1 MLVSPTIGYEPQ
13 RHRATSMQRNQ
24 LVNNVIVNDSIAVK
38 QSLFYKIYGGP
49 EKGRLGSEF

>member
-38 QSLFYKIYGGP
+38 QSLFYKIYGDP